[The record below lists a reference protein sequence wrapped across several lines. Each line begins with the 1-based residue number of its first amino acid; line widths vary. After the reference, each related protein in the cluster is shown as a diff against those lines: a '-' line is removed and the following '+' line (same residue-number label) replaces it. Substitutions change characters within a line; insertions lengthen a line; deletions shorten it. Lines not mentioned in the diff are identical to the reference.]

1 MGDNPNVNY
10 KNLMIELV
18 LESWRFSQV
27 FHKMLKKLC
36 SYDPKEFTRY
46 KGRYSYFR
54 KKLNEILDSARLK
67 IVEFPPDTDYD
78 IGMSVIPINLDDFNS
93 NDKLKIEQML
103 EPIIMQDSS
112 VIRNGKIILKKF

>member
-1 MGDNPNVNY
+1 MGDNPDVIY
-10 KNLMIELV
+10 KNLIIELV

-27 FHKMLKKLC
+27 FHNMLEKLC
-36 SYDPKEFTRY
+36 SYKEYTRY
-46 KGRYSYFR
+46 QGRYSYFR
-54 KKLNEILDSARLK
+54 KKLNEILDSAGLK

-78 IGMSVIPINLDDFNS
+78 IGMAVIPINLDDFNS